1 MLINKQKLTNTLS
14 KVQEIK
20 EAYRLKFIGSDA
32 TKRSVNNLLELCR
45 TYLAKNIDWYV
56 HSDSALN
63 HLVQSFVIV
72 KDDRYEICTLSDLN
86 NCWKRFVLC
95 KELFHI
101 ILDCEEDWNSSLED
115 HLINFHG
122 GITELECP
130 VPPSAQAELLAVIAA
145 MEFLF
150 PYAERAAILQHGN
163 LEYSAIAERYKIPRY
178 FAERYLT
185 KAYIENLREFHV

>member
-14 KVQEIK
+14 RVREIK
-20 EAYRLKFIGSDA
+20 YAYGLRFIASDSVE
-32 TKRSVNNLLELCR
+32 RSVNSLLELCR
-45 TYLAKNIDWYV
+45 TYLEKKIDWYE

-63 HLVQSFVIV
+63 HYVQSFVVV
-72 KDDRYEICTLSDLN
+72 KNDGYEICTLGDLN

-95 KELFHI
+95 KEIFHI
-101 ILDCEEDWNSSLED
+101 ILDSEGDWNSSLED
-115 HLINFHG
+115 HLSNFYG

-130 VPPSAQAELLAVIAA
+130 VPASAQAELLAEIAA

-150 PYAERAAILQHGN
+150 PYVERIETLKQEN
-163 LEYSAIAERYKIPRY
+163 VDYSTVAERYKIPRY

-185 KAYIENLREFHV
+185 RAYIENLRAFYE

>member
-1 MLINKQKLTNTLS
+1 MLINKQKLTHTLS
-14 KVQEIK
+14 KVQEIRD
-20 EAYRLKFIGSDA
+20 AYNIQFIASDSIE
-32 TKRSVNNLLELCR
+32 RSVDRLMALCR
-45 TYLAKNIDWYV
+45 TYLGQKIDWYE

-63 HLVQSFVIV
+63 HFVQSFVVV
-72 KDDRYEICTLSDLN
+72 KDDGYEICTLGDLN

-101 ILDCEEDWNSSLED
+101 ILDSEEDWNSSLED
-115 HLINFHG
+115 HLSNFYG

-130 VPPSAQAELLAVIAA
+130 VPASAQAELLAEIAA

-150 PYAERAAILQHGN
+150 PYMERIEILHAGN
-163 LEYSAIAERYKIPRY
+163 VEYSAVAERYKIPRY

-185 KAYIENLREFHV
+185 RAYIENLRGFYK